1 MEEQIKTTNPL
12 SGRRIAILVEDG
24 FEEIELTSPKD
35 ALVLA
40 GASVDLVSPKTDKVR
55 SKTGDDW
62 NQEFTVDV
70 TLNQASVNDY
80 DALLLPGGVINP
92 DKMRTNSDALDFVK
106 AFSQAQKPIAAICHG
121 PQVLI
126 SAQLIDNRK
135 MTSIEAIKQ
144 DLINAGADWQDE
156 EVVEDRGLVTSRKPD
171 DLPAFNKRIV
181 EVFARRKSEES

>member
-1 MEEQIKTTNPL
+1 
-12 SGRRIAILVEDG
+12 
-24 FEEIELTSPKD
+24 LTSPKD

-135 MTSIEAIKQ
+135 MTSIEAIRQ

-171 DLPAFNKRIV
+171 DLPAFNNRIV
-181 EVFARRKSEES
+181 EVFARRESEESWASYLRDSSCS